1 MKKITGVVALSLL
14 IAMSLPTSATAGVKK
29 GQRIYKKH
37 FYKKCKFSG
46 VMFSRHHLQA
56 EWEKIYES
64 GKLPEEAKKICPN
77 LAIETIKK
85 EWWKE
90 IYAYS
95 VKYAKDGVPPNGCND

>member
-1 MKKITGVVALSLL
+1 MRKIIGTMALSLC
-14 IAMSLPTSATAGVKK
+14 ISMSIPTHSMAGVKK
-29 GQRIYKKH
+29 GQRIYKKY

-46 VMFSRHHLQA
+46 VMFSRNHLQA
-56 EWEKIYES
+56 EWEEIYEA
-64 GKLPEEAKKICPN
+64 GKLPEEAKNICPN

-90 IYAYS
+90 IYAYA